1 MATSAAAATGC
12 VIKVDGTDLAPE
24 QLKSLL
30 EVKVQENVML
40 PAVATIRMVASDA
53 GSSNPKTAVDQS
65 PFKIGNSLE
74 VQLGSLGDRG
84 TKKVFKGEI
93 VSEEPIFEAAHAEV
107 TVRAYDKAHRLNRDR
122 KTRTFQ
128 DVTAGDIV
136 STVAGDHG
144 LSPDVES
151 TNDTFKYVQQ
161 SMETDWELL
170 WRLALMYDRE
180 LVVDDRTLKFR
191 KGAKAYGTE
200 VTLTYTDNLTAF
212 RPRITGAAEVKK
224 VTVRGWDIDQKQ
236 AIVGESQAPTLRSDA
251 PASSAH
257 GKAATDVGAS
267 ANGTLISDQ
276 APVTVGHAKSIATSM
291 MQRLASASIEAEG
304 SAFGLPTLRA
314 GINVKIEGVGARFSG
329 KYRLSSVTHLWR
341 AAAYTTHFAI
351 NGVAARGLLDLVQ
364 PKAQPSWGS
373 HLHVGVVSAN
383 DDPDGMGRVR
393 VKIPVLSDSDESW
406 WARVLTPSAGASHG
420 IYSLPAVGD
429 EVIIGFESGNS
440 QRPYVL
446 GSLFNGK
453 DKPIDDMVTGHASGS
468 HGNYVHSSQEKIL
481 THSVKETEIKSD
493 KPMLLES
500 KDTMTVKA
508 DKDQTIK
515 SSQKFTL
522 EAGSSITIKATGAVK
537 VESSASLEVKGST
550 VTVDGGSSLT
560 LKGGSI
566 MIG

>member
-144 LSPDVES
+144 LSPKVEPTS
-151 TNDTFKYVQQ
+151 DTFDYVQQ

-180 LVVDDRTLKFR
+180 LVVDDSTLKFR
-191 KGAKAYGTE
+191 KGSEAYGTE

-224 VTVRGWDIDQKQ
+224 VTVRGWDIKQKQ

-257 GKAATDVGAS
+257 VKAATDVGAS
-267 ANGTLISDQ
+267 GNGTLISDQ
-276 APVTVGHAKSIATSM
+276 APVTVAHAKSIAKSI

-314 GINVKIEGVGARFSG
+314 GINVKIEGVGTRFSG
-329 KYRLSSVTHLWR
+329 KYRLSSVTHVWR

-364 PKAQPSWGS
+364 PKAQPNWGS

-383 DDPDGMGRVR
+383 DDPDGRVR

-429 EVIIGFESGNS
+429 EVIIGFESGNT

-453 DKPIDDMVTGHASGS
+453 DKPIDDMIQGHDSGS

-500 KDTMTVKA
+500 KDTMTVKSE
-508 DKDQTIK
+508 KDQTAK
-515 SSQKFTL
+515 STAKIII
-522 EAGSSITIKATGAVK
+522 EAGSSISIKGTGAVT

>member
-1 MATSAAAATGC
+1 MATSAVAASGC
-12 VIKVDGTDLAPE
+12 VIKVDGSDLPPE

-53 GSSNPKTAVDQS
+53 GSSNPKRAVDQS
-65 PFKIGNSLE
+65 PFQIGKSLE
-74 VQLGSLGDRG
+74 VQLGSLGERS

-144 LSPDVES
+144 LSPEVDATS
-151 TNDTFKYVQQ
+151 DTFDYVQQ

-180 LVVDDRTLKFR
+180 LVVDDQKLKFR
-191 KGAKAYGTE
+191 KGTEAYGTE
-200 VTLTYTDNLTAF
+200 VTLRYTEGLTAF

-224 VTVRGWDIDQKQ
+224 VTVRGWDMKQKQ
-236 AIVGESQAPTLRSDA
+236 TIVGESESPTLRSDA

-257 GKAATDVGAS
+257 GTAASDGGAS
-267 ANGTLISDQ
+267 GNGTLISDQ
-276 APVTVGHAKSIATSM
+276 APVTVSHATSIATSI

-314 GINVKIEGVGARFSG
+314 GINVKIEGVGTRFSG
-329 KYRLSSVTHLWR
+329 KYRLSSVTHVWR

-364 PKAQPSWGS
+364 PKAQPNWGS
-373 HLHVGVVSAN
+373 HLLVGVVTAN
-383 DDPDGMGRVR
+383 DDPDGIGRVR

-420 IYSLPAVGD
+420 IYSLPAVDD
-429 EVIIGFESGNS
+429 EVIIGFENGNT

-446 GSLFNGK
+446 
-453 DKPIDDMVTGHASGS
+453 
-468 HGNYVHSSQEKIL
+468 
-481 THSVKETEIKSD
+481 
-493 KPMLLES
+493 
-500 KDTMTVKA
+500 
-508 DKDQTIK
+508 
-515 SSQKFTL
+515 
-522 EAGSSITIKATGAVK
+522 
-537 VESSASLEVKGST
+537 
-550 VTVDGGSSLT
+550 
-560 LKGGSI
+560 
-566 MIG
+566 